1 MIKREE
7 VVEVGK
13 FLKAHGL
20 YGEVNAVLDST
31 IDPDSLECVVV
42 EIEGIFVPFF
52 ITSWREKGSESC
64 LLKLEGFE
72 DSDSLQPILGK
83 EIYALRRNLPELDNG
98 SDGFYLSDLMGY
110 TIVDD
115 CGNEIAVIDDF
126 DDSTQNILLLTR
138 NSKGESLYIPFV
150 EEFIKAIDVA
160 AKKIEMDLP
169 SGILTLN

>member
-7 VVEVGK
+7 VVEAGK

-20 YGEVNAVLDST
+20 SGEVNAVLDST
-31 IDPDSLECVVV
+31 IDPDSLECIVV

-52 ITSWREKGSESC
+52 IESWREKGTESC

-72 DSDSLQPILGK
+72 DSDSVQPILGK
-83 EIYALRRNLPELDNG
+83 EIYALKRNLPESDDR
-98 SDGFYLSDLMGY
+98 SDGFYLSDLIGY

-115 CGNEIAVIDDF
+115 CGDKIAVIDDF
-126 DDSTQNILLLTR
+126 DDSTQNILLITR
-138 NSKGESLYIPFV
+138 DSKGELLYIPFV
-150 EEFIKAIDVA
+150 EEFINAIDA
-160 AKKIEMDLP
+160 TAKVIEMDLP